1 MSTRPAPTDRPFQPS
16 FSRSTRVSP
25 LEGDSTRNLRNPR
38 GAQGCTIQPLV
49 TYTVDELEADPNL
62 ADGVQWVVD
71 GLIPQGGLT
80 ILYGIGK
87 GGKTTFL
94 SHLAAAVVLGQ
105 PFIDRDVRQG
115 PVLWVDL
122 EQHLSLTKETLVNA
136 GARGREVHVYNGI
149 APDLRALEAKIREVR
164 ATLVVIDSLSKLLQL
179 RDENDASQV
188 NNALTPL
195 LQMIRETN
203 VATVAIHHDRKR
215 EGDAGRGMRG
225 STVFLATLD
234 VCIGLKREGGTDS
247 TQRRLE
253 VNGRYPGAGG
263 TFIVELTAEGYKAVG
278 EKQSVLGADA
288 LEKLGT
294 DSLTADEWALRLGV
308 SRQATQKKA
317 EQLVKEGK
325 VTKTGTGKRGD
336 AFRFSRVPDG
346 ATSSAPGEVAA
357 LQQQVP
363 LDDDDDF

>member
-1 MSTRPAPTDRPFQPS
+1 MSTRPAPADRPFQPS

-38 GAQGCTIQPLV
+38 GARGCTIQPLV

-71 GLIPQGGLT
+71 GFIPQGGLT

-94 SHLAAAVVLGQ
+94 SHLAAAVVSGQ
-105 PFIDRDVRQG
+105 PFIDRDVRRG

-149 APDLRALEAKIREVR
+149 APDLRALEEKIREVG

-179 RDENDASQV
+179 RDDNDASQV

-203 VATVAIHHDRKR
+203 AATVAIHHDRKR

-225 STVFLATLD
+225 SSVFLATLD
-234 VCIGLKREGGTDS
+234 VCIALKREGGTDS
-247 TQRRLE
+247 TQRRLD
-253 VNGRYPGAGG
+253 VTGRYPGAGG
-263 TFIVELTAEGYKAVG
+263 TFVVELTPDGYKAVG
-278 EKQSVLGADA
+278 EKLSVPGADA
-288 LEKLGT
+288 LEKLGY
-294 DSLTADEWALRLGV
+294 DALTVDEWAQRLQV
-308 SRQATQKKA
+308 SRQAVNKKA
-317 EQLVKEGK
+317 EQLLKRERI
-325 VTKTGTGKRGD
+325 TRTGTGKKGD
-336 AFRFSRVPDG
+336 PFRFSRVPEG
-346 ATSSAPGEVAA
+346 ATICPSGGLAE
-357 LQQQVP
+357 LQQETP
-363 LDDDDDF
+363 SDDDGDF